1 MHLIEDRP
9 SPNVTSP
16 GSVPIDLSIPSLT
29 ITRDKSGLFSIQPS
43 EYTTNVD
50 VHADLAKSSAVA
62 TSKGK
67 ATGGDSKTM
76 TQHLDLVRSGV
87 ASIETELEQKASLL
101 AVDNANLRSMLENA
115 NLELVALRRRL
126 TDNEEKL
133 KRTSRL
139 QAGAAALDKENKS
152 LKQTLKYLQQEL
164 VKAGKKV

>member
-1 MHLIEDRP
+1 MYI
-9 SPNVTSP
+9 
-16 GSVPIDLSIPSLT
+16 
-29 ITRDKSGLFSIQPS
+29 S

-50 VHADLAKSSAVA
+50 IHEDLAKSKSGGGSSASA
-62 TSKGK
+62 AAKSAGGK
-67 ATGGDSKTM
+67 SM

-101 AVDNANLRSMLENA
+101 AVDNSNLRSMLENA

-126 TDNEEKL
+126 NENEEKL
-133 KRTSRL
+133 KRMARL